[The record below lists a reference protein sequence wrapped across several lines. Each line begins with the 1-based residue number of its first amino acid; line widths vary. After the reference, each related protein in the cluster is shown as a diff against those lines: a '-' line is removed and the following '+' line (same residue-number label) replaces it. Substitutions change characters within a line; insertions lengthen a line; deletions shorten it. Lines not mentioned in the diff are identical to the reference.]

1 MIDLRK
7 SQTDSTHPPLRILH
21 TAELLLPM
29 GGQPPIRD
37 AGVIVDDEGTILEV
51 GPFTSLRPG
60 YDMRYAHS
68 VLVPGVLNCHIHLA
82 DAGTIVP
89 VPGGKGLIN
98 WVGHL
103 LAKRQESSLNDNTDT
118 AMREQLRAMR
128 EAGTVAIGEVSNDL
142 GALDAIRDSGL
153 RCRLMHELIG
163 FRRERAGE
171 LIGLARQASH
181 RSDWN
186 DSIAYTVAS
195 HAPYSVSPDLMREI
209 EALNDSLG
217 TYTYQHLAEDP
228 DERLLY
234 ESASGPWPEFLE
246 RIGAWE
252 PTWEVTGLSP
262 IEYYDRAG
270 LLNDHFVAVHLADAR
285 PQEIEL
291 LARRGVKAILS
302 PTSNLHITGKL
313 PDLESIVRSGMTFA
327 LGTDGRGSNP
337 SVDVF
342 DEAKVLLERWP
353 DLKPGIMLE
362 ALTTAG
368 GEVLQFGDMG
378 SITVG
383 NRPGLISVTVRSVTD
398 NLRNLESAIVQEPLR
413 RNRVA

>member
-1 MIDLRK
+1 
-7 SQTDSTHPPLRILH
+7 
-21 TAELLLPM
+21 M
-29 GGQPPIRD
+29 GGEPPIRD

-68 VLVPGVLNCHIHLA
+68 VLMPGVLNCHIHLA
-82 DAGTIVP
+82 DAGREEP
-89 VPGGKGLIN
+89 VPGGKGLVN
-98 WVGHL
+98 WVGQL
-103 LAKRQESSLNDNTDT
+103 LASRREEGDRET
-118 AMREQLRAMR
+118 AMRAQLRQMR
-128 EAGTVAIGEVSNDL
+128 EKGTVAIGEVSNDL
-142 GALDAIRDSGL
+142 GALGAIRDSGM

-163 FRRERAGE
+163 FRKERAGE
-171 LIGLARQASH
+171 LIEVARQRSQ

-186 DSIAYTVAS
+186 DTIAYTVAA
-195 HAPYSVSPDLMREI
+195 HAPYSVSPELMREI
-209 EALNDSLG
+209 ESLNESLG
-217 TYTYQHLAEDP
+217 TFTYQHLAEDP

-234 ESASGPWPEFLE
+234 ESASGPWREFLE

-252 PTWEVTGLSP
+252 PTWEGSGASP
-262 IEYYDRAG
+262 IEYYERAG
-270 LLNDHFVAVHLADAR
+270 LLNERFVAVHLADAT

-291 LARRGVKAILS
+291 LARRGAKAILS

-313 PDLESIVRSGMTFA
+313 PDLEAIVRSGMIFA

-353 DLKPGIMLE
+353 GLKPGMMLE
-362 ALTTAG
+362 ALTAG
-368 GEVLQFGDMG
+368 GSEVLQFGDMG
-378 SITVG
+378 SIAPG
-383 NRPGLISVTVRSVTD
+383 KRPGLIAVTVRSVTS
-398 NLRNLESAIVQEPLR
+398 NLRMLESAIVLEPLR

>member
-1 MIDLRK
+1 M
-7 SQTDSTHPPLRILH
+7 SSTHPPLRILH

-29 GGQPPIRD
+29 AGQPPIRD

-68 VLVPGVLNCHIHLA
+68 VLMPGVLNCHIHLA
-82 DAGTIVP
+82 DAGRGEP
-89 VPGGKGLIN
+89 VSGGKGLVN
-98 WVGHL
+98 WVGEL
-103 LAKRQESSLNDNTDT
+103 LAKRSEESQSSDT
-118 AMREQLRAMR
+118 GASQREQLRAMR

-163 FRRERAGE
+163 FRKERAGQ
-171 LIGLARQASH
+171 LIEMARQASQ
-181 RSDWN
+181 RNEWN
-186 DSIAYTVAS
+186 DSVAYTVAS
-195 HAPYSVSPDLMREI
+195 HAPYSVSPELMREI
-209 EALNDSLG
+209 ESLNDSLG
-217 TYTYQHLAEDP
+217 TFTYQHLAEDP

-234 ESASGPWPEFLE
+234 ESASGPWRPFLE

-252 PTWEVTGLSP
+252 PTWEGSGLSP

-270 LLNDHFVAVHLADAR
+270 LLNERFVAVHLADATQ
-285 PQEIEL
+285 QEIEL
-291 LARRGVKAILS
+291 LARRGVMAILS

-313 PDLESIVRSGMTFA
+313 PDLETIVRSGMTFA
-327 LGTDGRGSNP
+327 FGTDGRGSNP

-342 DEAKVLLERWP
+342 DEAKVVLEHWP
-353 DLKPGIMLE
+353 DLRPGLMLE

-368 GEVLQFGDMG
+368 STVLQFGDMG
-378 SITVG
+378 HIAVG
-383 NRPGLISVTVRSVTD
+383 NRPGLNAITVKSVTD
-398 NLRNLESAIVQEPLR
+398 DLRKLESAIVCEAVSR
-413 RNRVA
+413 TRVS